1 MPIITLDP
9 THASAA
15 ARLHIAGQP
24 NTFLTSLGPE
34 VLTTFYRALPQSPT
48 GFGFTALA
56 DTVADTT
63 VQQSKIQNLSWQ
75 DPKSKMIVGFISATT
90 STGQLF
96 LQLGTRYLPAFLPP
110 LLRRF
115 AQRPGLLL
123 HCMQT
128 VFYPLL
134 QRAHAGKGA
143 DGAAPLPTAELLSIM
158 VEPAWRSQGVGAQ
171 LLDSLVAEC
180 RARKLGALDVTVAAD
195 NAGAQRF
202 YARHGFVEQHR
213 FTLYGRPMVSYRKHL
228 TLRA

>member
-1 MPIITLDP
+1 M
-9 THASAA
+9 
-15 ARLHIAGQP
+15 
-24 NTFLTSLGPE
+24 
-34 VLTTFYRALPQSPT
+34 LTTFYRALPQSPT

-56 DTVADTT
+56 DPPSNPV
-63 VQQSKIQNLSWQ
+63 L
-75 DPKSKMIVGFISATT
+75 GFISATT

-134 QRAHAGKGA
+134 QSAHAGQGA
-143 DGAAPLPTAELLSIM
+143 DGTAPLPTAELLSIM
-158 VEPAWRSQGVGAQ
+158 VEPDWRSQGLGAQ
-171 LLDSLVAEC
+171 LLDRLVAEC

-202 YARHGFVEQHR
+202 YARHGFVEQRR
-213 FTLYGRPMVSYRKHL
+213 FTLYGRPMVSYQQSL
-228 TLRA
+228 

>member
-1 MPIITLDP
+1 
-9 THASAA
+9 
-15 ARLHIAGQP
+15 
-24 NTFLTSLGPE
+24 
-34 VLTTFYRALPQSPT
+34 
-48 GFGFTALA
+48 
-56 DTVADTT
+56 
-63 VQQSKIQNLSWQ
+63 
-75 DPKSKMIVGFISATT
+75 MIVGFISATT

-134 QRAHAGKGA
+134 QRTHAGKGA

>member
-1 MPIITLDP
+1 MPIIVLDP

-48 GFGFTALA
+48 GFGFTALD
-56 DTVADTT
+56 DTVDA
-63 VQQSKIQNLSWQ
+63 QSKIDNLSWQ
-75 DPKSKMIVGFISATT
+75 DPKSSMIVGFISATT

-134 QRAHAGKGA
+134 QRTQAGKGA

-158 VEPAWRSQGVGAQ
+158 VEPGWRSQRVGAH
-171 LLDSLVAEC
+171 LLDSLVTEC
-180 RARKLGALDVTVAAD
+180 RVRKLGALDVTVAAD

-213 FTLYGRPMVSYRKHL
+213 FTLYGRPMVSYQRSL
-228 TLRA
+228 